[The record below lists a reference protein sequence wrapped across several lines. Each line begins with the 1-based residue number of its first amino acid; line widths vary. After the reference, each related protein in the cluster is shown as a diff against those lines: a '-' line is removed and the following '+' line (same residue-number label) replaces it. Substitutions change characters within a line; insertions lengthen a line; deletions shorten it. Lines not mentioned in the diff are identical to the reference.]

1 MIAKPT
7 TAAEM
12 ALTVGVRPEAFR
24 EALRNAK
31 LPRKRNTDWEVIVG
45 SRQYSAMRTVLVGVL
60 RRVAA

>member
-12 ALTVGVRPEAFR
+12 ALTVGVRPDAFR

-31 LPRKRNTDWEVIVG
+31 FPRKRNTDWEVTVG